1 MSIFNITRGMND
13 TRKNFNFFL
22 IVLICS
28 FVLFSIGQL
37 IIIVEPYFPS
47 SSNTKVVTT
56 SIVNNKEVKVELTLN
71 KDKEVIGSQVVK

>member
-1 MSIFNITRGMND
+1 MLDFFKLRNSGKD
-13 TRKNFNFFL
+13 FFL
-22 IVLICS
+22 IVLLCS

-71 KDKEVIGSQVVK
+71 KDKEVIGSEVVK

>member
-1 MSIFNITRGMND
+1 MLDFFKLRNGGKD
-13 TRKNFNFFL
+13 FFL

-28 FVLFSIGQL
+28 FVIFSIGQL

>member
-1 MSIFNITRGMND
+1 MLY
-13 TRKNFNFFL
+13 FFKLRNSGKDFVL
-22 IVLICS
+22 IILICS

>member
-1 MSIFNITRGMND
+1 MLDFFKSRNSGKD
-13 TRKNFNFFL
+13 FFL

>member
-1 MSIFNITRGMND
+1 MLYFFKLRNSGKD
-13 TRKNFNFFL
+13 FFL
-22 IVLICS
+22 IVLLFS

-37 IIIVEPYFPS
+37 LIIVEPYFPS